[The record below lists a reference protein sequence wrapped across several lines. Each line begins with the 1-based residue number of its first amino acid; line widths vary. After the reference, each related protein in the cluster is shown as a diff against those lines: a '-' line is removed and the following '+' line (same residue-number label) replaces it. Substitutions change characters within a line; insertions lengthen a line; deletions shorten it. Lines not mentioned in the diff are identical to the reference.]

1 MVGRNI
7 TLRRLQIYP
16 AYYAFIWV
24 GSRGGLRT
32 IAQTSYP
39 CQMQKQTLRDQSHIK
54 WISDFIW
61 NIADDRLRDVYVRGK
76 YRDVILP
83 FTVLRRLDAVLEATK
98 GAVLDRKRFL
108 DAQKIAEQDGALRM
122 AADQAFYNVSEFTLA
137 KLKASAAG
145 QRLRDDFIAYLD
157 GFSPNVQEILTKFN
171 FRNQIQKL
179 VDAQVLGYLIED
191 FLDPEVNLS
200 PLPVKDADGRIKL
213 PPLDNHGMGT
223 VFEEL
228 IRRFNEE
235 NNEEAGEHFT
245 PRDVVQLMA
254 KLLFLPVADQ
264 IESSTYSLYDGSCG
278 TGGMLTVAEEALQEL
293 AAEHGKEV
301 SIHLF
306 GQEINDET
314 YAICKADLLL
324 KGAGDEAENIVG
336 GADKSTLSADQ
347 FRSRDFDFMISNPP
361 YGKSW
366 KTDLERMGGKQGFDD
381 PRFIVSHGGDSE
393 FKLVTRSSDGQLMFQ
408 VNKLQKMKHNTP
420 LGSRIALVHN
430 GSALF
435 TGDAG
440 QGESNIRR
448 WVLENDWLEA
458 IIALPLNIF
467 YNTGIATYVWVLA
480 NRKAAHRAGKVQL
493 IDASQWFQPLRRNL
507 GKKNCELGDAD
518 IQRIVDLYLGEPQE
532 TAQSKWFDTH
542 DFGYWKITVERPLR
556 LRSQLTHARIEPLR
570 FASGDEIL
578 RADIYSRHAD
588 KVYSE
593 FGKLKPEIEA
603 WLKGDDGDDDADDAS
618 DGDDAKTAKKAV
630 PEKRRKKLL
639 DPATWQR
646 DKALLDLALL
656 AQEELG
662 NAVFDDHNV
671 FREKF
676 DAAMNAHGCKPSAAE
691 KKAIFKSVSW
701 RDESA
706 PPVIAKRTKLKKDQQ
721 FKPGH
726 DGAYLETVGKDHFVV
741 EYEPDSEL
749 RDTEQ
754 VPLKEPGGI
763 DAFFEREVLPHAP
776 DAWIAMD
783 KTQTGFE
790 ISFARYFYKPAPLR
804 TLAEIRADIL
814 ALEQQSEGLLH
825 KIVGGA

>member
-1 MVGRNI
+1 
-7 TLRRLQIYP
+7 
-16 AYYAFIWV
+16 
-24 GSRGGLRT
+24 
-32 IAQTSYP
+32 
-39 CQMQKQTLRDQSHIK
+39 MQKKQQDQSQIK

-98 GAVLDRKRFL
+98 DAVLERKKLL
-108 DAQKIAEQDGALRM
+108 DTHKVLEQDGALRM
-122 AADQAFYNVSEFTLA
+122 AAGQAFYNVSEFTLTR
-137 KLKASAAG
+137 LKASAAG

-157 GFSPNVQEILTKFN
+157 GFSPNVQEILTKFS

-179 VDAQVLGYLIED
+179 VDSHVLGYLIED
-191 FLDPEVNLS
+191 FLNPDINLS
-200 PLPVKDADGRIKL
+200 PLPVKDAEGRLKL

-254 KLLFLPVADQ
+254 KLLFLPVADR

-278 TGGMLTVAEEALQEL
+278 TGGMLTVAEDTLHTVAE
-293 AAEHGKEV
+293 EHGKEV

-324 KGAGDEAENIVG
+324 KGEGDQAENIVG

-347 FRSRDFDFMISNPP
+347 FRSREFDFMISNPP

-366 KTDLERMGGKQGFDD
+366 KTDLERMGGKQEFNDA
-381 PRFIVSHGGDSE
+381 RFIVQHAGNPE
-393 FKLVTRSSDGQLMFQ
+393 FKLITRSSDGQLMFQ

-448 WVLENDWLEA
+448 WVLENDWCEA

-467 YNTGIATYVWVLA
+467 YNTGIATYIWVLT
-480 NRKAAHRAGKVQL
+480 NKKAEARRGKVQL

-507 GKKNCELGDAD
+507 GKKNCELSAGD
-518 IQRIVDLYLGEPQE
+518 IQRILDLYLGEAQE
-532 TAQSKWFDTH
+532 TAESKWFDTQ

-556 LRSQLTHARIEPLR
+556 LKSQLSDERIAPLR
-570 FASGDEIL
+570 FASGDEAL
-578 RADIYSRHAD
+578 RAEIYATHGDSL
-588 KVYSE
+588 YSE
-593 FGKLKPEIEA
+593 FAKRKPAIEA
-603 WLKGDDGDDDADDAS
+603 WLLGEDEDDEGS
-618 DGDDAKTAKKAV
+618 DEDGESDTTARKTV
-630 PEKRRKKLL
+630 PAKRRKKLL
-639 DPATWQR
+639 DASTWQR
-646 DKALLDLALL
+646 DKTLLDA
-656 AQEELG
+656 AQQLQASLG
-662 NAVFDDHNV
+662 NQVFDDHNH
-671 FREKF
+671 FRQQV
-676 DAAMNAHGCKPSAAE
+676 DAVLKKQGIKLSATD
-691 KKAIFKSVSW
+691 KKAIYKTASW
-701 RDESA
+701 RDETA
-706 PPVIAKRTKLKKDQQ
+706 PPVVAKRSKLKAGEH
-721 FKPGH
+721 FEPGF
-726 DGAYLETVGKDHFVV
+726 DGAYLETVGKDRFMV

-763 DAFFEREVLPHAP
+763 DAFFAREVLPHAP
-776 DAWIAMD
+776 DAWIATD
-783 KTQTGFE
+783 KTQIGYE
-790 ISFARYFYKPAPLR
+790 ISFARYFYKPVPLR

-814 ALEQQSEGLLH
+814 ALEQQGEGLLH
-825 KIVGGA
+825 RIVGGAK

>member
-1 MVGRNI
+1 
-7 TLRRLQIYP
+7 
-16 AYYAFIWV
+16 
-24 GSRGGLRT
+24 
-32 IAQTSYP
+32 
-39 CQMQKQTLRDQSHIK
+39 MQKKQQDQSQIK

-83 FTVLRRLDAVLEATK
+83 FTVLRRLDAVLEGTK
-98 GAVLDRKRFL
+98 NAVLEQKRFL
-108 DAQKIAEQDGALRM
+108 DRHKVAEQDGALRM
-122 AADQAFYNVSEFTLA
+122 AAGQAFYNVSEFTLA

-157 GFSPNVQEILTKFN
+157 GFSPNVQEILTKFS

-179 VDAQVLGYLIED
+179 VDSHVLGYLIED
-191 FLDPEVNLS
+191 FLDPEVNLA

-213 PPLDNHGMGT
+213 PALHNHGMGT

-254 KLLFLPVADQ
+254 KLLFLPVADR

-278 TGGMLTVAEEALQEL
+278 TGGMLTVAEEALHEL
-293 AAEHGKEV
+293 AEQHGKEV

-306 GQEINDET
+306 GQEISDET

-324 KGAGDEAENIVG
+324 KGEGAEAENIVG

-347 FRSRDFDFMISNPP
+347 YRGQEFDFMISNPP

-366 KTDLERMGGKQGFDD
+366 KTDLERMGGKKEIND
-381 PRFIVSHGGDSE
+381 PRFIVSHAGNAE
-393 FKLVTRSSDGQLMFQ
+393 FKLLTRSSDGQLMFQ

-467 YNTGIATYVWVLA
+467 YNTGIATYIWVLA
-480 NRKAAHRAGKVQL
+480 NKKATARRGKVQL
-493 IDASQWFQPLRRNL
+493 IDASQWFRPLRRNL
-507 GKKNCELGDAD
+507 GKKNCELADAD
-518 IQRIVDLYLGEPQE
+518 IACILDLYLGEAQE
-532 TAQSKWFDTH
+532 SAQSKWFDTQ

-556 LRSQLTHARIEPLR
+556 LKSQLSDERIETLR
-570 FASGDEIL
+570 FASGDEAL
-578 RADIYSRHAD
+578 RAEIYAAHGDAL
-588 KVYSE
+588 YTE
-593 FGKLKPEIEA
+593 FAKRKPAIEA
-603 WLKGDDGDDDADDAS
+603 WLKGDDENEDDDSGDDDETS
-618 DGDDAKTAKKAV
+618 TSRKAV
-630 PEKRRKKLL
+630 PAKHRKKLL
-639 DPATWQR
+639 DASTWQR
-646 DKALLDLALL
+646 DKELIEMARQ
-656 AQEELG
+656 AQRVLG
-662 NAVFDDHNV
+662 SSVFDDHNE
-671 FREKF
+671 FRSRF
-676 DAAMNAHGCKPSAAE
+676 DAALNAQGDKLGAQE
-691 KKAIFKSVSW
+691 KKAIYKAVSW
-701 RDESA
+701 RDEAA
-706 PPVIAKRTKLKKDQQ
+706 PPVIAKRSKLKAREL
-721 FKPGH
+721 FEPGF
-726 DGAYLETVGKDHFVV
+726 DGAYLEIVGKDRFMV

-749 RDTEQ
+749 RDTEH

-763 DAFFEREVLPHAP
+763 DAFFAREVLPHAP
-776 DAWIAMD
+776 DAWIATG
-783 KTQTGFE
+783 KTQIGYE
-790 ISFARYFYKPAPLR
+790 ISFARYFYKPALLR

-814 ALEQQSEGLLH
+814 ELEQQSEGLLH

>member
-1 MVGRNI
+1 MKN
-7 TLRRLQIYP
+7 
-16 AYYAFIWV
+16 
-24 GSRGGLRT
+24 
-32 IAQTSYP
+32 
-39 CQMQKQTLRDQSHIK
+39 KQSTDQSQIK

-98 GAVLDRKRFL
+98 DAVLERKKFL
-108 DAQKIAEQDGALRM
+108 NTHNVAEQDGALRM
-122 AADQAFYNVSEFTLA
+122 AAGQAFYNVSEFTLA
-137 KLKASAAG
+137 KLKGSSQG

-179 VDAQVLGYLIED
+179 VDSHVLGYLIED
-191 FLDPEVNLS
+191 FLDPEVNLA

-213 PPLDNHGMGT
+213 PALDNHGMGT

-254 KLLFLPVADQ
+254 RLLFLPVAER

-278 TGGMLTVAEEALQEL
+278 TGGMLTVAEEVLHEL
-293 AAEHGKEV
+293 AEQHGKEV

-306 GQEINDET
+306 GQEISDET

-324 KGAGDEAENIVG
+324 KGEGAEAENIVG

-347 FRSRDFDFMISNPP
+347 FRSREFDFMISNPP

-366 KTDLERMGGKQGFDD
+366 KTDLERMGGKKEFND
-381 PRFIVSHGGDSE
+381 PRFIVSHAGNAE
-393 FKLVTRSSDGQLMFQ
+393 YKLLTRSSDGQLMFL
-408 VNKLQKMKHNTP
+408 VNKLQKMKRNAP
-420 LGSRIALVHN
+420 NNKLGSRIALVHN

-467 YNTGIATYVWVLA
+467 YNTGIATYIWVLA
-480 NRKAAHRAGKVQL
+480 NKKATHRKGKVQL

-507 GKKNCELGDAD
+507 GKKNCELADAD
-518 IQRIVDLYLGEPQE
+518 IARILDLYLGEAQE
-532 TAQSKWFDTH
+532 TAQSKWFDTR

-556 LRSQLTHARIEPLR
+556 LKSQLSDAHIEPLR
-570 FASGDEIL
+570 FASGDEAL
-578 RADIYSRHAD
+578 RAKIYATHGEAL
-588 KVYSE
+588 YTE
-593 FGKLKPEIEA
+593 FPKRKPAIEA
-603 WLKGDDGDDDADDAS
+603 WLKGEDQDEIDREDDDSEESDSGDDSDAPA
-618 DGDDAKTAKKAV
+618 ARKAV
-630 PEKRRKKLL
+630 PAKRRKKLL
-639 DPATWQR
+639 DASTWQR
-646 DKALLDLALL
+646 DRTLMEVAQRAQQAL
-656 AQEELG
+656 G
-662 NAVFDDHNV
+662 HAVFDDHNE
-671 FREKF
+671 FRSRF
-676 DAAMNAHGCKPSAAE
+676 DAVLKAQGDKLGAPE
-691 KKAIFKSVSW
+691 KKAIYKAVSW
-701 RDESA
+701 RIDTA
-706 PPVIAKRTKLKKDQQ
+706 PPVIAKRSKLKAGEH
-721 FKPGH
+721 FEPGF
-726 DGAYLETVGKDHFVV
+726 DGAYLETVGKDRFTV
-741 EYEPDSEL
+741 EYEPDTEL
-749 RDTEQ
+749 RDAEQ
-754 VPLKEPGGI
+754 VPLTEPGGI
-763 DAFFEREVLPHAP
+763 DAFFAREVLPHAP
-776 DAWIAMD
+776 DAWIATD
-783 KTQTGFE
+783 KTQIGYE